1 MPIGKG
7 VLRCALIAGAAA
19 ISCGPTL
26 AHAASTWGAQ
36 FAYGFANDH
45 GVHTKKYDLGLVWD
59 PHLTWWQIGGWNFTA
74 VGEAHAVYWDV
85 GGASSNPIGEFG
97 VSPVIRF
104 EKSAGAWRPY
114 VEAGAGIRVLTHAR
128 LTDSYTMST
137 GFQFADMIGVGV
149 KFGSHQQ
156 YQMGYRFQHLSNASI
171 KRPNPGID
179 FHQIYVQ
186 YNFR

>member
-1 MPIGKG
+1 
-7 VLRCALIAGAAA
+7 
-19 ISCGPTL
+19 L